1 MAMESPPLNAPPA
14 NPAPADRPAPP
25 MESANVAVQASS
37 PPPAPEPAPA
47 PPKPAG
53 RRLKVRHANHFEYNP
68 SVGRSVHRLQL
79 RPVHDRRQTVVSHTL
94 QIDPAIEMHDYSEY
108 EDVFG
113 NWATRFEISQSYT
126 KLSIVAE
133 SVVELLDDDPFAFA
147 RLERRPTFP
156 VNWMPWE
163 VKMLAP
169 YLAPVEL
176 PETHLREIFD
186 YAMSFIVRNKYD
198 LLETL
203 FDINL
208 TMFHEFAY
216 LPMCTNNETT
226 PFEVLM
232 NKRGVCQDFANL
244 VICMARMLNI
254 PARYVCGYIFT
265 GNTGPARAQSDAS
278 HAWVQ
283 LYLPGVG
290 WKGFDPTNGV
300 LPATDHVRVSVGR
313 HFRDTAPITGTL
325 YTPASERL
333 IIDVEVAPTE

>member
-1 MAMESPPLNAPPA
+1 MNVGPPMLDAAASNTTVANAPVANDSPA
-14 NPAPADRPAPP
+14 NMPSPA
-25 MESANVAVQASS
+25 SI
-37 PPPAPEPAPA
+37 
-47 PPKPAG
+47 
-53 RRLKVRHANHFEYNP
+53 RRLRVRHANHYDYDQP
-68 SVGRSVHRLQL
+68 VGRSVHQLQL
-79 RPVHDRRQTVVSHTL
+79 CPVHDRRQTVVSYNL
-94 QIDPAIEMHDYSEY
+94 QIDPAATTHDY

-113 NWATRFEISQSYT
+113 NWSTRFELTQPYS

-133 SVVELLDDDPFAFA
+133 SVVKLLDVDPFAFA
-147 RLERRPTFP
+147 LVDKRPMFP

-163 VKMLAP
+163 VTMLAP

-176 PETHLREIFD
+176 PETQLREIFD
-186 YAMSFIVRNKYD
+186 YAMNFVVRNKHD

-208 TMFHEFAY
+208 TMFREFTY
-216 LPMCTNNETT
+216 VPMSTTNETT

-232 NKRGVCQDFANL
+232 SKRGVCQDFANL

-254 PARYVCGYIFT
+254 PARYVCGYLFT
-265 GNTGPARAQSDAS
+265 GNTSPTRAQSDAS

-300 LPATDHVRVSVGR
+300 LPTTDHVRVSVGR

-325 YTPASERL
+325 YTPANERL
-333 IIDVEVAPTE
+333 IIDVEVAPAE